1 MTNLLECVVKS
12 IDLRKSHYYDGQG
25 VSYNDAIDNSR
36 KFIEEYFYKGGK
48 FSFLLNTITDN
59 NDYDEG
65 RCNHVVN
72 TYYTGL
78 YLLGKIDYLQIKT
91 PLFNNDKD
99 YLWAWFLCA
108 LYHDAFAAEET
119 DHSINCTFG
128 YARYSERLLYDAKT
142 LQKYYWKNINRGT
155 SFDGKTHYNHGIVGA
170 DALYQKF
177 IKVLEESIKNN
188 ICSISD
194 FFNSGALLGCGDMD
208 RLVSYKS
215 FVSMCKIAKVIASHA
230 IFIAD
235 KTEEDKFR
243 KAGLDNLIPTN
254 NIFCKMPNK
263 KSRLNAYEKL
273 YFLLSLVDNIE
284 PTKSGCSME
293 DIIIDI
299 YRINLKQYLI
309 HIETDKNLSAYNNYF
324 NNLAKLPNWLSF
336 VFCANLKDNSID
348 LKLVF

>member
-1 MTNLLECVVKS
+1 MTNLSECVKS
-12 IDLRKSHYYDGQG
+12 IESSKTYYYDGKRIG
-25 VSYNDAIDNSR
+25 YDDAIQNSR
-36 KFIEEYFYKGGK
+36 NFIEEYFYKGGK

-59 NDYDEG
+59 NDYDEE

-72 TYYTGL
+72 SYYIGL
-78 YLLGKIDYLQIKT
+78 YLLEKIDYLQIKT

-108 LYHDAFAAEET
+108 LYHDAFADET
-119 DHSINCTFG
+119 TNHNINCTFG

-155 SFDGKTHYNHGIVGA
+155 SFDGETHYNHGIVGA
-170 DALYQKF
+170 DALYQNF
-177 IKVLEESIKNN
+177 IKVLEESIKINA
-188 ICSISD
+188 CSISN
-194 FFNSGALLGCGDMD
+194 FFNSGAVIGDRN
-208 RLVSYKS
+208 RLISYKS

-243 KAGLDNLIPTN
+243 EAGLDNLIPTN
-254 NIFCKMPNK
+254 NNFCKMPNK

-284 PTKSGCSME
+284 PTKSSCTMD
-293 DIIIDI
+293 DILIDI
-299 YRINLKQYLI
+299 KRIGLKQYLI
-309 HIETDKNLSAYNNYF
+309 HIKTDKILSAYNNYF
-324 NNLAKLPNWLSF
+324 NNLAKLPNWLS
-336 VFCANLKDNSID
+336 VVSCANIKDNSID
-348 LKLVF
+348 LKIFF